1 MPDAHAPH
9 RWSCTREDGAS
20 PSRARLADAA
30 GNARI
35 VFKLAAVA
43 VAGIVVLAAAPAG
56 AQQPDAV
63 TAIRA
68 GRLIDPE
75 TGSVAADQLI
85 LVQNGR
91 ISAIGDAGAL
101 AVPAG
106 AELID
111 LSDHSVLGGLVDTH
125 NHLALTYK
133 REPENNV
140 YYLTY
145 VLDSTPLRAI
155 QAVSN
160 GMQMLSSGFT
170 IVRDMGNNGNYADTA
185 LRVAIEQGWIP
196 GPTIINSG
204 IIIGGMGGQFW
215 PTPEMA
221 LDHDIVFPEYLDA
234 DTPDEIVKAVRQNI
248 LFGAQV
254 IKICVD
260 CKPYGYTVEEMEL
273 FVAEA
278 AKAGMKVE
286 GHIQTREGA
295 RRAIEAGLWSLAHD
309 GPLDDE
315 LHKMMAA
322 KGIWRAGTETPMA
335 DWSTTGEAAFAR
347 RVERLRNAW
356 DNGVNLTFSTDA
368 DYYVPGMTRGELVID
383 FIRTW
388 QAAGIPDAEILKI
401 MTINGYQCAETYEER
416 GPVKEGYIADIIAV
430 PGNPLEDIDALREV
444 TFVMK
449 DGVVFKRDG
458 VMTPEA
464 FFHAGPVN
472 GWRIR

>member
-1 MPDAHAPH
+1 MLP
-9 RWSCTREDGAS
+9 RF
-20 PSRARLADAA
+20 ARRSMLALTLVV
-30 GNARI
+30 I
-35 VFKLAAVA
+35 AAVLMPRPL
-43 VAGIVVLAAAPAG
+43 V
-56 AQQPDAV
+56 AQQEVGV

-75 TGSVAADQLI
+75 AGTAAADQVI
-85 LVQNGR
+85 LVENGR
-91 ISAIGDAGAL
+91 ITTIGDAGA
-101 AVPAG
+101 VTIPAG
-106 AELID
+106 AEVID

-133 REPENNV
+133 QEPESNF

-145 VLDSTPLRAI
+145 VMDSTPLRAL
-155 QAVSN
+155 QAASN

-221 LDHDIVFPEYLDA
+221 NDHSIVYPEYLDA

-248 LFGAQV
+248 LFGAKV

-315 LHKMMAA
+315 LHKMMAE
-322 KGIWRAGTETPMA
+322 KGIWRAGTETPVA
-335 DWSTTGEAAFAR
+335 EWSTTSQEAFER

-356 DNGVNLTFSTDA
+356 DNGVNLTYSTDA
-368 DYYVPGMTRGELVID
+368 DYYIPGMTRGELVID
-383 FIRTW
+383 FIKTW
-388 QAAGIPDAEILKI
+388 QAAGIPDAEILEI
-401 MTINGYQCAETYEER
+401 MTINGYKCAETYDER

-430 PGNPLEDIDALREV
+430 PGNPLEDIDALRDV
-444 TFVMK
+444 RFVMK